1 MIGCCCPTPWKEFSP
16 CEATL
21 PGCGYA
27 EKLRPHRAVGKTLLP
42 HWVPPR
48 RGGAEITPAATKGV
62 GPRDGPTG
70 VGQPGKGPTRGSF
83 TPTPM
88 PPPEKLVKP
97 GKIWR
102 RNLRQN
108 VIVGREGEQPGSF
121 CAGFFSVNIGN
132 PPLVERNADTDSGI
146 FKIICASATHA
157 KAFLSRTRVASR

>member
-1 MIGCCCPTPWKEFSP
+1 MIGCCCPTPWKEFHVRQPSP
-16 CEATL
+16 
-21 PGCGYA
+21 
-27 EKLRPHRAVGKTLLP
+27 AVGTLKNCDRTGWWGKPSLP

-48 RGGAEITPAATKGV
+48 CGGAEITPAATKGV

-121 CAGFFSVNIGN
+121 CAGFFSVNIEN

-146 FKIICASATHA
+146 FEIICASTTHA